1 MGNPRRNSS
10 SCNSAPRIERKIIEK
25 NRRNRMKILYSNLV
39 SLLPNHTSKVEGLAL
54 PDQIDEAVEYIKS
67 MQMKVE
73 RLMQKKELLLQG
85 KRLISDPPVT
95 NTSSTEN
102 KGTNKTQF
110 EVHSMGQ
117 NLDVVLA
124 NGLPDYSSF
133 NDVIRFIHQHGGE
146 IASASFARNGNSII
160 QVLQDKVGHNNES
173 SFDSEGATMS
183 RKLKELISGTCSSS
197 EVLESER
204 NLWDYEIE
212 SNIWGFE
219 TPQTLDAGTNFG
231 YYEEFLNMGNFNM

>member
-73 RLMQKKELLLQG
+73 RLKQKELLLQG
-85 KRLISDPPVT
+85 KRLISDPRVT

-102 KGTNKTQF
+102 KCTNKTQF

-173 SFDSEGATMS
+173 SFEGATMS
-183 RKLKELISGTCSSS
+183 RKLKELVSGTCSSS

>member
-160 QVLQDKVGHNNES
+160 QVLQDKVI
-173 SFDSEGATMS
+173 
-183 RKLKELISGTCSSS
+183 ISIIR
-197 EVLESER
+197 V
-204 NLWDYEIE
+204 
-212 SNIWGFE
+212 
-219 TPQTLDAGTNFG
+219 
-231 YYEEFLNMGNFNM
+231 